1 MEKFLAWILFME
13 EASVHKK
20 LTNPEFKRLPQLHIV
35 NKREYLKIVVLVV
48 LVALALRV
56 SGNDRLKKV

>member
-1 MEKFLAWILFME
+1 ME